1 MCIIICV
8 ECDYIITSR
17 HSIFNYDTL
26 LLSCI
31 EQQVPRNI
39 YDILKGTSL
48 KWRKSLQTY
57 WHSKNLYESLCVPT
71 YAEMC

>member
-1 MCIIICV
+1 MLQTSKTYWHPIVSLCTTMCIIICV

-48 KWRKSLQTY
+48 K
-57 WHSKNLYESLCVPT
+57 
-71 YAEMC
+71 